1 MAKAH
6 NPEDNESTIFEI
18 EGKILGKL
26 FTLSNQETPLIG
38 DSELRE
44 FLTDSVSSSNF
55 DIAIENLI
63 VGGFVSRIGNNEYQI
78 TLNGIDEHSRRN
90 NEDVLY

>member
-1 MAKAH
+1 MAKVH
-6 NPEDNESTIFEI
+6 NPEDNESTIRKI
-18 EGKILGKL
+18 EGKILEKL

-38 DSELRE
+38 DSKLRE
-44 FLTDSVSSSNF
+44 FLTDSTGSSNF
-55 DIAIENLI
+55 DFAIENLI

-78 TLNGIDEHSRRN
+78 TLNGIDEHSKRN

>member
-1 MAKAH
+1 MAKVH
-6 NPEDNESTIFEI
+6 NPDDNGSAIRKV
-18 EGKILGKL
+18 EGKILEKL
-26 FTLSNQETPLIG
+26 FTLSNQETPLIS
-38 DSELRE
+38 DSKLRE
-44 FLTDSVSSSNF
+44 SAIDSMASSNF
-55 DIAIENLI
+55 DLAIENLI

>member
-1 MAKAH
+1 MAKDH
-6 NPEDNESTIFEI
+6 NLEDNESSIFKI
-18 EGKILGKL
+18 EGKILEKL
-26 FTLSNQETPLIG
+26 FTLSNQGTPLIG

-44 FLTDSVSSSNF
+44 FLTVSMSSSNF
-55 DIAIENLI
+55 KFAVENLI
-63 VGGFVSRIGNNEYQI
+63 LGGFVSRIGNNEYQI

>member
-6 NPEDNESTIFEI
+6 NPEDNESTIFGI
-18 EGKILGKL
+18 EGKILEKL

-78 TLNGIDEHSRRN
+78 TSNGIDEHSRRSN
-90 NEDVLY
+90 QDVLY

>member
-1 MAKAH
+1 MAKDH
-6 NPEDNESTIFEI
+6 NPEDNESTIIKNES
-18 EGKILGKL
+18 KILEKL
-26 FTLSNQETPLIG
+26 FALSNQETPLIG

-44 FLTDSVSSSNF
+44 NLTESISSPNF

-78 TLNGIDEHSRRN
+78 TMNGIDEHSRRSS
-90 NEDVLY
+90 EDLFY

>member
-1 MAKAH
+1 MAKVH
-6 NPEDNESTIFEI
+6 NPEDNESTIRKI
-18 EGKILGKL
+18 ESKILAKL

-38 DSELRE
+38 DSKLRE
-44 FLTDSVSSSNF
+44 FLTDSTGSSNF
-55 DIAIENLI
+55 DFAIENLI

-78 TLNGIDEHSRRN
+78 TLNGIDEHSKRN

>member
-1 MAKAH
+1 MATAH
-6 NPEDNESTIFEI
+6 NPKDNESTIFEI